1 MPTLNNN
8 EVLSV
13 FSIIW
18 GLRHLS
24 LLLQHISG
32 GLSHN
37 KVRKRKKRHT
47 DYKAPKKTG
56 GERAVIY
63 TDSPTTLVNYY
74 VQKTET

>member
-1 MPTLNNN
+1 MKYCFLPNLGTKTFIT
-8 EVLSV
+8 SV
-13 FSIIW
+13 
-18 GLRHLS
+18 
-24 LLLQHISG
+24 QHISG

-63 TDSPTTLVNYY
+63 TDSPTTPVNYY
-74 VQKTET
+74 VLKTET